1 MSGHDEV
8 REQRSNFAKILSKNK
23 DYQLQLEQTQVS
35 ERLKEVQRMLAS
47 IDQTI
52 FSQVLLLQNKQTLP
66 TEESA
71 EMVEIVHARPDGL
84 YTRRSVQPSLEVKI
98 ETAKDIFINSESKE
112 YQIYRDRMLKLQ

>member
-1 MSGHDEV
+1 
-8 REQRSNFAKILSKNK
+8 
-23 DYQLQLEQTQVS
+23 
-35 ERLKEVQRMLAS
+35 MLAS